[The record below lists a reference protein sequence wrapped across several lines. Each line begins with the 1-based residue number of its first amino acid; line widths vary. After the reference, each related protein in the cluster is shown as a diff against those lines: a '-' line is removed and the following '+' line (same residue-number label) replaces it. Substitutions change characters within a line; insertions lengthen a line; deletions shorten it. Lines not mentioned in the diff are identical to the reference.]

1 MKEKL
6 IMNYIKLM
14 RPKQWI
20 KNGLVFAALI
30 FSGNLLN
37 QDFMVKTIEGFA
49 IFCLLSSCV
58 YILNDTID
66 KDKDK
71 LHPKKCRRPIASGA
85 ISVPQAMILFVIL
98 LIGTFTWAI
107 FLSVAFTYVAAIYFG
122 LNIGYSFKLKHV
134 AILDIMCIA
143 AGFVLRA
150 LAGTVLIGTG
160 ISPWLIVCTSLLALF
175 IAIHKRKSEL
185 EAVENGSKNSR
196 RVLENYSKEM
206 LRDMSSTID
215 SATIMAY
222 CLYTFNADNPI
233 EMMCTI
239 PFVIYGLFRYQY
251 IIHKKDL
258 AETPEL
264 ALLQDKPLLI
274 DVFLWVVTCGI
285 ILYML

>member
-1 MKEKL
+1 
-6 IMNYIKLM
+6 M

-30 FSGNLLN
+30 FSGQLLDPNLL
-37 QDFMVKTIEGFA
+37 IRAICGFV

-58 YILNDTID
+58 YILNDTLD
-66 KDKDK
+66 KDKDQ
-71 LHPKKCRRPIASGA
+71 LHPQKCKRPIASGV
-85 ISVPQAMILFVIL
+85 ISVLQAMTLFVIL
-98 LIGTFTWAI
+98 LIATFTWAI
-107 FLSVAFTYVAAIYFG
+107 FLSFEFTYVAFAYFA
-122 LNIGYSFKLKHV
+122 LNIFYSFKLKHV

-150 LAGTVLIGTG
+150 VAGTVLIETG

-185 EAVENGSKNSR
+185 EAIENGAKNGR
-196 RVLENYSKEM
+196 RVLEIYSRDM

-222 CLYTFNADNPI
+222 CLYTINTDNPVA
-233 EMMCTI
+233 MMCTI

-274 DVFLWVVTCGI
+274 DVFLWVLACAV
-285 ILYML
+285 ILYVL

>member
-1 MKEKL
+1 MKDKL
-6 IMNYIKLM
+6 LINYIKLM

-30 FSGNLLN
+30 FSGNLTDLN
-37 QDFMVKTIEGFA
+37 MLLLTVYGFI
-49 IFCLLSSCV
+49 IFCLLSSSV
-58 YILNDTID
+58 YIFNDAID
-66 KDKDK
+66 KEKDK
-71 LHPKKCRRPIASGA
+71 LHPKKCNRPIASGA
-85 ISVPQAMILFVIL
+85 ISVPQAMVLMVIL
-98 LIGTFTWAI
+98 IISTFTWSI
-107 FLSVAFTYVAAIYFG
+107 FLNIGFTYVAFIYFI
-122 LNIGYSFKLKHV
+122 LNIFYTFKLKHV

-175 IAIHKRKSEL
+175 IAIHKRKCEL
-185 EAVENGSKNSR
+185 EAVENGLKNGR
-196 RVLENYSKEM
+196 KVLENYSKEM
-206 LRDMSSTID
+206 LRDMSSAID

-222 CLYTFNADNPI
+222 CLYTFNTDKPVA
-233 EMMCTI
+233 MMCTI
-239 PFVIYGLFRYQY
+239 PFVVYGLFRYQY